1 MPFDER
7 DVPTGA
13 GEHLLSLL
21 LAFRAAPNR
30 ENWEALSVA
39 TNAAAGGDQLAESF
53 NILVSALDAA
63 DPSAAA
69 VAEARREAQRALT
82 GVKPPHL
89 VPVGEAPDGQPA
101 PVLWADRDNRLDPVL
116 SEGEI
121 CLLSAAGGTGRSY
134 LTLALAA
141 SASAAYRDG
150 AAYGDACG
158 LRVRP
163 GPVVLISYEDTDQR
177 IKHRLRTMGKLND
190 SEHVYI
196 LKDPDPL
203 YSVDT
208 RSRGRAEESPGW
220 DLLWESIR
228 EMNPSLVVID
238 PAGSALEGAAQGESQ
253 PVRAFVR
260 AVERESR
267 SGGWGT
273 LVVAHDNKTHRNA
286 VSTGGDLNSGAVSG
300 SAAWIDAARAILF
313 LRTISNKRRLLT
325 ALKANYGT
333 RGWGA
338 QLSEV
343 FSPPNDTFGGFQL
356 DGPVLDEDEVETLLL
371 RLSNEY
377 RPRKSS
383 SSRSSNGR
391 QEENIYEDAV

>member
-1 MPFDER
+1 MPFDEQ
-7 DVPTGA
+7 DIPTGV
-13 GEHLLSLL
+13 GEHILALL
-21 LAFRAAPNR
+21 LAFREAPTR
-30 ENWEALSVA
+30 ANWEALSAA
-39 TNAAAGGDQLAESF
+39 TNAAAGGDQLTESL
-53 NILVSALDAA
+53 NVLIGALDAA

-69 VAEARREAQRALT
+69 VADARRQAQLALS
-82 GVKPPHL
+82 GVKPPSL
-89 VPVGEAPDGQPA
+89 IPIADAPDGQPA
-101 PVLWADRDNRLDPVL
+101 PVLWADRDSRLDAVL

-121 CLLSAAGGTGRSY
+121 CLLSAAGGTGKSY

-141 SASAAYRDG
+141 AASAAHDKG
-150 AAYGDACG
+150 EAYGASCG

-177 IKHRLRTMGKLND
+177 IKYRLRTMGKLND
-190 SEHVYI
+190 SRHVYI
-196 LKDPDPL
+196 LRDPDPL
-203 YSVDT
+203 YFVDS

-220 DLLWESIR
+220 SLLWESIR
-228 EMNPSLVVID
+228 EMQPSLVVID

-267 SGGWGT
+267 NGGWGT
-273 LVVAHDNKTHRNA
+273 LVVAHDNKTHRNT
-286 VSTGGDLNSGAVSG
+286 VSSGGDLNSGAVSG

-338 QLSEV
+338 QLAEV
-343 FSPPNDTFGGFQL
+343 FSPPNDTFAGFCL
-356 DGPVLDEDEVETLLL
+356 DGPILDEDEVETLLI

-377 RPRKSS
+377 KPRRAS

>member
-7 DVPTGA
+7 DIPIGA
-13 GEHLLSLL
+13 GEHLHRLL
-21 LAFRAAPNR
+21 LEFREAPTR
-30 ENWEALSVA
+30 ENWEALSAA
-39 TNAAAGGDQLAESF
+39 TNAADGGDQLSESF
-53 NILVSALDAA
+53 NILVRALDATE
-63 DPSAAA
+63 PSAAA
-69 VAEARREAQRALT
+69 VSDARREAHRALT
-82 GVKPPHL
+82 GVKPPSL
-89 VPVGEAPDGQPA
+89 IPVNKAPDGQPA
-101 PVLWADRDNRLDPVL
+101 PVLWADRDNRLDAVL

-121 CLLSAAGGTGRSY
+121 CLLSAAGGTGKSY

-141 SASAAYRDG
+141 AASAAYTEG
-150 AAYGDACG
+150 ATFGAACG

-177 IKHRLRTMGKLND
+177 IKYRLRTMGKLD
-190 SEHVYI
+190 EAQHVFI
-196 LKDPDPL
+196 LRDPAPL
-203 YSVDT
+203 YSVDS
-208 RSRGRAEESPGW
+208 RSRGRAEETLGW
-220 DLLWESIR
+220 ALLWESIR
-228 EMNPSLVVID
+228 EMRPSLVVID

-260 AVERESR
+260 ALERESR
-267 SGGWGT
+267 NGGWGT
-273 LVVAHDNKTHRNA
+273 LVVAHDNKSHRNT

-313 LRTISNKRRLLT
+313 LRSISNKRKLLT

-343 FSPPNDTFGGFQL
+343 FSPPNDTFAGFRL
-356 DGPVLDEDEVETLLL
+356 DGTVLDEDEIETLLI

-377 RPRKSS
+377 KPRHASS
-383 SSRSSNGR
+383 SGSSNGR
-391 QEENIYEDAV
+391 HEEDIYEDAV